1 MAGIKC
7 FNNDF
12 IWTEDLGD
20 LAKGSIADNFQEQNS
35 IPTQHH
41 IISPLASGEPLTWV
55 MAGKRD
61 PAEVLQLEGKCWV
74 LGVKAQK

>member
-1 MAGIKC
+1 MARIKC

-55 MAGKRD
+55 MAGKR
-61 PAEVLQLEGKCWV
+61 ETLQKFYNLRENAGSLV
-74 LGVKAQK
+74 